1 MNSLFSDL
9 LLQSRALSNEM
20 RNFLENSPW
29 LRSKDRSFDQRLE
42 VFNMLMFLCD
52 SLTALQSWGSAQ
64 EAVLQGLLMPEEAAA
79 ESSLLAETEEH
90 LQKFT
95 AKANE
100 YPEELQEL
108 LERFGNLFFGQ
119 EQLDSLIIAKAA

>member
-9 LLQSRALSNEM
+9 LLQSRALSDEM
-20 RNFLENSPW
+20 RYFLENSPW

-52 SLTALQSWGSAQ
+52 SLTALQSWGAAQ

-90 LQKFT
+90 LQEFT
-95 AKANE
+95 AKASE

-108 LERFGNLFFGQ
+108 LERFGNLFFGS
-119 EQLDSLIIAKAA
+119 EQLDSLILAKAA

>member
-9 LLQSRALSNEM
+9 LLQSSALSGDM
-20 RNFLENSPW
+20 RSFLENSPW
-29 LRSKDRSFDQRLE
+29 LRSKDRSFDERLE

-64 EAVLQGLLMPEEAAA
+64 EAVLQGLLMPEEAEA
-79 ESSLLAETEEH
+79 ESLLLAETEEH
-90 LQKFT
+90 LQEFT
-95 AKANE
+95 AKANR

-108 LERFGNLFFGQ
+108 LERFCNLFFGL
-119 EQLDSLIIAKAA
+119 EQLDSLILTKAA